1 MGLTGELTEEQ
12 RKQLTMVKTSAN
24 HLLALIN
31 DVIDLS
37 KIEGGKLEP
46 LIEEFDLSTV
56 VQEVKDSFKVAED
69 DKGLKMPLKM
79 PEGLVIRSD
88 ERRVKQIM
96 VNLVGNAVKFTEE
109 GEIEIKVIKKDK
121 KVEVSVRDTGIG
133 IKKEH
138 MDMLFKAFS
147 QIPVEGR
154 PKEGTGLGL
163 YLSKKIA
170 DLLGGRISVESEFGK
185 GSEFT

>member
-1 MGLTGELTEEQ
+1 
-12 RKQLTMVKTSAN
+12 
-24 HLLALIN
+24 
-31 DVIDLS
+31 
-37 KIEGGKLEP
+37 
-46 LIEEFDLSTV
+46 
-56 VQEVKDSFKVAED
+56 
-69 DKGLKMPLKM
+69 MPLKM

-96 VNLVGNAVKFTEE
+96 VNLLGNAVKFTEE

-185 GSEFT
+185 GSESRNSLWDLKRRLKEHKDGNTRTTKKFSSIDLVYYGAYKSKGE